1 MTPGDRMTGRSSYPH
16 LSASAPT
23 TSPLLQQC
31 RSSQRTYGAQYA
43 NDWIVPIPVAR
54 ETDTLFSE
62 AVVWPTADCPLS
74 PRRASTGIAVL
85 YVQEAVFVGELANI
99 FFQEPGFNVVSAS
112 DGAATD

>member
-1 MTPGDRMTGRSSYPH
+1 MTPADRM
-16 LSASAPT
+16 
-23 TSPLLQQC
+23 LQQC

-43 NDWIVPIPVAR
+43 NDWIAPIPVVR

-62 AVVWPTADCPLS
+62 AVVWPTSDC
-74 PRRASTGIAVL
+74 VL